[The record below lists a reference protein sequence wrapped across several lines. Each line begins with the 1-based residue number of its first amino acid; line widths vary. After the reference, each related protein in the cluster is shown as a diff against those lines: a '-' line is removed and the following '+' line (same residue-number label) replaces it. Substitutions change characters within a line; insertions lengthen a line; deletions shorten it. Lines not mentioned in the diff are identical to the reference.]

1 MTGTN
6 PNLFPL
12 QDTNLQY
19 TTVNNKVM
27 QPVNFHIEP
36 LRIGNLFNSLL
47 GGFGASAAR
56 RVVSQS
62 GNTALLPCVYTFS
75 KDYDYSS
82 PYLLPTDES
91 AQVRVDSTFQADPP
105 EGWFGLGN
113 TSAID
118 PPILALDYF
127 QTAPWFWVAFDE
139 EATGEDVANLGTR
152 GKPAVVANP
161 LGALGAIGG
170 GSGNGSNG
178 SSVVSPAITNT
189 IDSAL
194 SAIVNGAAGQAGWTG
209 ILSDIDPL
217 LFFNI
222 SVNKTTY
229 TNFINQ
235 SFYSNS
241 STATQQL
248 FSTSFSLTNL
258 SSTGFNLTGLQILP
272 YFNDTSLSS
281 DDDLDN
287 LISNDILTTIHQ
299 LSRVNSSSVRLGY
312 WSSAL
317 FRYPAVAKAIQIVSN
332 MPWGVLR
339 FGSVDN
345 QTISYMIQTGTDTRL
360 LNVASYPSEGLRRMS
375 FQTMFSKALFK
386 SRGEGVTITPVY
398 QVMPRYISTQIEI
411 PASLLSAR
419 ILFPFGISFF
429 IPLFVYTL
437 TLEKQSR
444 IFIMMKVPQSQ
455 PEKLIF
461 R

>member
-19 TTVNNKVM
+19 TTVNNHVM

-47 GGFGASAAR
+47 GGFGASAAS
-56 RVVSQS
+56 RVVTQS

-75 KDYDYSS
+75 KDYDFSS
-82 PYLLPTDES
+82 PYLLPTSES
-91 AQVRVDSTFQADPP
+91 ADVRLDSTFQADPP

-113 TSAID
+113 SSEID

-127 QTAPWFWVAFDE
+127 QTAPWFWVAFDG

-152 GKPAVVANP
+152 GEPVAVANP
-161 LGALGAIGG
+161 LGALGAIGLG
-170 GSGNGSNG
+170 DGNGSNG
-178 SSVVSPAITNT
+178 STTLSPAITNT

-194 SAIVNGAAGQAGWTG
+194 AGVINSAASQFGWSG
-209 ILSDIDPL
+209 ILGNIDPL

-241 STATQQL
+241 STATQDL

-258 SSTGFNLTGLQILP
+258 SSTGFNLTGLQTLP
-272 YFNDTSLSS
+272 YFNDTNLSS
-281 DDDLDN
+281 DDQLDD

-299 LSRVNSSSVRLGY
+299 LSLVNSSSVRLGY
-312 WSSAL
+312 WSSSL

-339 FGSVDN
+339 FGTVDN
-345 QTISYMIQTGTDTRL
+345 QTVSYMIQTGTDTRL
-360 LNVASYPSEGLRRMS
+360 LNVPSYPSEGLRRMA

-398 QVMPRYISTQIEI
+398 QIMPRYISTKIEI

-444 IFIMMKVPQSQ
+444 IFIMMKVPLTLQN
-455 PEKLIF
+455 
-461 R
+461 RD